1 MEEEARAIVQA
12 EEARWR
18 DQTNLKALTKEARQ
32 RGWIERGD
40 KWRVAAEAPEQEMDE
55 MGMFESGMDMDMDMH
70 MDEEGGVEEEVL
82 AEHLQEL
89 FEEKMSPASHGALE
103 CLGPSVED
111 RSLPRCTIDTTNM
124 SGFRLGTLEPQVRGR
139 CKVVRDDCGMGF
151 GDDGGSD
158 DDDSGG
164 GGSNGGGS
172 SGGDDDAESE
182 EEEEGEEEEEEE
194 EEGEESGVPGGDP
207 RGEFM
212 RMMMATGMPQLAG
225 LHMIPG
231 RMGSGGPSLPG
242 FPGRSGGGPFNMAR
256 HAAEHMQ
263 NYVHRPDSRPPA
275 EPRHRGPSHH
285 AKPEEDEEDEDEAE
299 EEAQT
304 HRRQMRPKRSK
315 RRDNDAAGSAQ
326 LEASYSY

>member
-40 KWRVAAEAPEQEMDE
+40 KWQIAAEAPEREMDE
-55 MGMFESGMDMDMDMH
+55 MDMFDGGMH
-70 MDEEGGVEEEVL
+70 MDDGMEEEGGAEEEVL
-82 AEHLQEL
+82 AEHLQDL
-89 FEEKMSPASHGALE
+89 FEEKMLPASHGALE

-124 SGFRLGTLEPQVRGR
+124 SGFRLGALEAQVRGR

-151 GDDGGSD
+151 GDDEGSD

-164 GGSNGGGS
+164 GGGGGS
-172 SGGDDDAESE
+172 SGSDDDEEGE
-182 EEEEGEEEEEEE
+182 EEEEEDEDEEEEEE
-194 EEGEESGVPGGDP
+194 EEGEEGGIPAGDP
-207 RGEFM
+207 RDEFM

-231 RMGSGGPSLPG
+231 RMGSGGGPSFPG

-275 EPRHRGPSHH
+275 EPRHRGSSHH
-285 AKPEEDEEDEDEAE
+285 AKPEEEEEEEAEAE
-299 EEAQT
+299 EEAHT
-304 HRRQMRPKRSK
+304 HRRQIRPKRSK
-315 RRDNDAAGSAQ
+315 RRHNDAAGSAQ
-326 LEASYSY
+326 PEASYSY